1 MAKKQAAGRI
11 RIKQVVSG
19 NGKPTL
25 HRRTLR
31 ALGIKRNQQS
41 VVQNDTP
48 AIRGML
54 RQVVHLVE
62 VSPVEE

>member
-31 ALGIKRNQQS
+31 ALGIKRNQQPK
-41 VVQNDTP
+41 V
-48 AIRGML
+48 AISL
-54 RQVVHLVE
+54 R
-62 VSPVEE
+62 